1 MDFIAIAKKKGW
13 DKGEQVEK
21 LLDLVQAKLDEQV
34 AVEYLEAASGYDD
47 GLESFEVLA
56 QWPEGDTWCEDVR
69 ARDIADAQNV
79 ALNAMADA
87 YGVDFDDKEALHS
100 FRSSVKILRI
110 D

>member
-1 MDFIAIAKKKGW
+1 MDFVEIAKKKGW
-13 DKGEQVEK
+13 TQAEQVEK
-21 LLDLVQAKLDEQV
+21 LLDLVQTHIDESV
-34 AVEYLEAASGYDD
+34 AVEHLEAASGYDD

-69 ARDIADAQNV
+69 ARDIADAQEE

-87 YGVDFDDKEALHS
+87 YGVDFDDKEALYC

>member
-1 MDFIAIAKKKGW
+1 MDFVEIAKKKGW
-13 DKGEQVEK
+13 SEAEQVEK
-21 LLDLVQAKLDEQV
+21 LLDLVQSHIDESV
-34 AVEYLEAASGYDD
+34 AVEHLEAASGYDD

-69 ARDIADAQNV
+69 ACDIDGAKDA

-87 YGVDFDDKEALHS
+87 YGVDFDDPEQLSS
-100 FRSSVKILRI
+100 FRKSVTILRI